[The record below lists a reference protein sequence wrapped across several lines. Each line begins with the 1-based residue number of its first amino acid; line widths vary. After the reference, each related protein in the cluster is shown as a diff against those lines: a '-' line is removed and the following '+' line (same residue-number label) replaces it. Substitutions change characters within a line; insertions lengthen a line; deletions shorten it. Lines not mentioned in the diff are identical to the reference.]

1 MPYFVAVQYQ
11 ARPDR
16 LDDLLALIRRDL
28 AVSTAAYPGRRFA
41 RVFRQDGDRSRL
53 LGIEEWQQ
61 ERDFQRHAKTPAY
74 AEALTGCSEPPTV
87 STLER
92 LQHYRHMPHQPTT
105 LSCAILMAPP
115 DRAEE
120 VKRFICDEQSRDALV
135 ADGLVIRAV
144 YRLNGETGRLLVLHG
159 WRTRDDLLAFD
170 ATGERAATDVRAPT
184 GTQFELFTGELVAR
198 YSWLAS

>member
-1 MPYFVAVQYQ
+1 MRRAALASRSRAQDAVSGCRCQASVALGARRCMPYFVAVQYQ

-41 RVFRQDGDRSRL
+41 RVFRQDRDRSRL

-87 STLER
+87 
-92 LQHYRHMPHQPTT
+92 
-105 LSCAILMAPP
+105 
-115 DRAEE
+115 
-120 VKRFICDEQSRDALV
+120 
-135 ADGLVIRAV
+135 
-144 YRLNGETGRLLVLHG
+144 
-159 WRTRDDLLAFD
+159 
-170 ATGERAATDVRAPT
+170 
-184 GTQFELFTGELVAR
+184 
-198 YSWLAS
+198 